1 MLATDAINAV
11 DTAVEDSVDE
21 AEARQLVQGGTLV
34 ARGDFGHAVQIRKNG
49 VFIMSGSLIGNR
61 HVALST
67 FRLVTNGVVVP
78 NPAGGYFTYPELSD
92 RSWYV
97 VRGERCV
104 RRHCCRRCVGNCLV
118 IGGS

>member
-1 MLATDAINAV
+1 VLATDAINAV
-11 DTAVEDSVDE
+11 DTAVEDAVDE

-78 NPAGGYFTYPELSD
+78 NPAGGYFTYPELIEVGTSF
-92 RSWYV
+92 
-97 VRGERCV
+97 
-104 RRHCCRRCVGNCLV
+104 VGNAACAATAAADAS
-118 IGGS
+118 GTAW